1 MCRRGS
7 PTSRTTAS
15 AAGSS
20 TTLAVGRSRKATTCW
35 SPNARKGAGC
45 TGVWRR
51 VMRWLPSAHC
61 CSTGAGT
68 AIGVTVKCSPWSLL
82 DPGLIRANKI
92 VECQIG
98 CIPTGSIP
106 TTRST
111 YHVPHD
117 RDDETG
123 TSTHIGPYLEGG
135 EQEAI
140 TRHPHVAL
148 VGWKNPRR
156 TAARGHGACRNNA
169 RSRSKSEG
177 CSPGKPSADRTDGG
191 CWGLQAPHC
200 LCGRG
205 QPDGRPGRWRG

>member
-1 MCRRGS
+1 MRRRQLCLFRFLRKGCIRCRMYRPSPALPSSNARRPQNLTRWCRRS
-7 PTSRTTAS
+7 HTSFRAEP
-15 AAGSS
+15 AGL
-20 TTLAVGRSRKATTCW
+20 TKK
-35 SPNARKGAGC
+35 P
-45 TGVWRR
+45 
-51 VMRWLPSAHC
+51 P
-61 CSTGAGT
+61 CST
-68 AIGVTVKCSPWSLL
+68 S
-82 DPGLIRANKI
+82 I
-92 VECQIG
+92 VECQLG

-117 RDDETG
+117 RDDETRA
-123 TSTHIGPYLEGG
+123 STHIGPYLEGG

-205 QPDGRPGRWRG
+205 QSDGRPGRRRG